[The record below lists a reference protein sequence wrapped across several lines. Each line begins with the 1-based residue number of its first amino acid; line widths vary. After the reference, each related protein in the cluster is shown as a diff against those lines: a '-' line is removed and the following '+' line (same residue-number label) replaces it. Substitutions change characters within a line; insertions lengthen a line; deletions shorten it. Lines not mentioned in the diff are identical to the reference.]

1 MDEEW
6 VEMSVVNLVRDNS
19 SVIPEIPLST
29 QSLRIWACKYKSIA
43 PIAQLRDL
51 RELSIFAVKDDNFE
65 FLAELS
71 KLKYLSL
78 IHAQNLKNVNF
89 LNSLKDLEVLVL
101 ATSPSWDVKS
111 KTITVESISPIAN
124 LPKLRCLE
132 LFGVTNSEK
141 SLRDLLA
148 CTNIKFAKFSKYPPA
163 EVDAFYSKTGA
174 VRGNAPDPFS

>member
-1 MDEEW
+1 MN
-6 VEMSVVNLVRDNS
+6 VVNLVRDGAY
-19 SVIPEIPLST
+19 VIAEVPLNT

-43 PIAQLRDL
+43 PIAQFKDL
-51 RELSIFAVKDDNFE
+51 RELSIFAAKDDDFE
-65 FLAELS
+65 FLAELG

-89 LNSLKDLEVLVL
+89 LNSLKDIEILVL
-101 ATSPSWDVKS
+101 ATSPSWDAKS
-111 KTITVESISPIAN
+111 KTITIESIAPIDN

-141 SLRDLLA
+141 SLKDLLA
-148 CTNIKFAKFSKYPPA
+148 CINIKFAKFSKYPPA
-163 EVDAFYSKTGA
+163 EVDAFYLKTGA